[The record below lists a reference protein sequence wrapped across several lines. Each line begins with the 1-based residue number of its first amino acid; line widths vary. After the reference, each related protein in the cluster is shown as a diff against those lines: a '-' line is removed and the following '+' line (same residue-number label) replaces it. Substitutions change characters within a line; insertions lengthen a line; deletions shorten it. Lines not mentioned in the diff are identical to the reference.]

1 MKSDHRVTTAVLL
14 FAIVSGTRSQVQE
27 FNAVIVI
34 ILAVVFVAIARVK
47 GMLCFAAKN
56 SDDSDPEKE
65 AFDNAEKGETAPIV
79 SDSAKTNDNAKI
91 SANDNANNST
101 PEKKATVVTADE
113 TKPDTKDEDKKS
125 NGTTPV

>member
-1 MKSDHRVTTAVLL
+1 MTEAAPGPVTEANFPVVIIIL
-14 FAIVSGTRSQVQE
+14 
-27 FNAVIVI
+27 VIVI

-91 SANDNANNST
+91 SANDNANNSS

-125 NGTTPV
+125 NGT